1 MRIKFECSGY
11 NPRQYRM
18 PWEAKG
24 QNNKEVNKEAMFEVY
39 KRHLIKRHL
48 MTDDAQPGKVKQW
61 TRYNVIQ
68 YLCSFPKLDPDEMA
82 AALMRE
88 GVEIRFDDSSISAA
102 DNAKHQRRIMRIVR
116 AMERRS
122 EDNRRVTGGST
133 R

>member
-1 MRIKFECSGY
+1 MYKEMSLRERSRH
-11 NPRQYRM
+11 NPHQYGM

-24 QNNKEVNKEAMFEVY
+24 QNNKKVSKETMFEAY
-39 KRHLIKRHL
+39 KRRL
-48 MTDDAQPGKVKQW
+48 MTDDTQPGKVKQW

-88 GVEIRFDDSSISAA
+88 GIEIRFDDSSISVA
-102 DNAKHQRRIMRIVR
+102 DNAKHQRRVMRIVR

-122 EDNRRVTGGST
+122 EDNRRVTGGNT

>member
-1 MRIKFECSGY
+1 MQIEFECSRY

-18 PWEAKG
+18 LWEAKG
-24 QNNKEVNKEAMFEVY
+24 QNNKEVSKEAMFETF
-39 KRHLIKRHL
+39 KRYL
-48 MTDDAQPGKVKQW
+48 MTDDVRPGKVKQW
-61 TRYNVIQ
+61 IRYNVVQ

-102 DNAKHQRRIMRIVR
+102 DNAKHQRRVMRIVR

-122 EDNRRVTGGST
+122 EDNRRVTGGNT

>member
-1 MRIKFECSGY
+1 MRIEFECSRY
-11 NPRQYRM
+11 NPRQYEM

-24 QNNKEVNKEAMFEVY
+24 QNNKGVSKETMFEAY
-39 KRHLIKRHL
+39 KRRL
-48 MTDDAQPGKVKQW
+48 MTDDTQPGKVKQW

-102 DNAKHQRRIMRIVR
+102 DNAKHQRRVMRIVR
-116 AMERRS
+116 AMERCS
-122 EDNRRVTGGST
+122 VK
-133 R
+133 